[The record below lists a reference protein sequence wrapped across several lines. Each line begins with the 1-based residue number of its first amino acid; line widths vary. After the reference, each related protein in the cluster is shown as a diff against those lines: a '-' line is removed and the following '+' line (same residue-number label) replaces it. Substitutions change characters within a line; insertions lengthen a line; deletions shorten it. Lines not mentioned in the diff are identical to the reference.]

1 MQILI
6 SSLHSINLFFS
17 LFPSKPGTVQYTGD
31 VQIMEYIGPDVLVKG
46 LLINKHAKEL

>member
-1 MQILI
+1 MHILI

-31 VQIMEYIGPDVLVKG
+31 VQIMEYIGPDVEG